1 MGLTKLVASEFG
13 DNPRFSAGGVYP
25 RMGRGSLG
33 KKLELCSVSDKLQC
47 IYQDMASCLV
57 WLDLGLG
64 LGLGSDVRKLSFAGV
79 EPKPATKAGRSKPSV
94 AHVARNLKG
103 RP

>member
-13 DNPRFSAGGVYP
+13 DNPIFSAGGVYP

-33 KKLELCSVSDKLQC
+33 ENLELCAVSDKLQC

-64 LGLGSDVRKLSFAGV
+64 SDV
-79 EPKPATKAGRSKPSV
+79 
-94 AHVARNLKG
+94 
-103 RP
+103 